1 MLNDTN
7 FKFICV
13 LYTGSIPTEPDL
25 SSLFKIH
32 YYLVFNQN
40 VHGLSSFI
48 SDNPYYA
55 KYFYIA
61 VQSLCQN
68 NE

>member
-13 LYTGSIPTEPDL
+13 PYTCSIKTEPDL
-25 SSLFKIH
+25 SSLLKNH

-40 VHGLSSFI
+40 VHSLSSFI
-48 SDNPYYA
+48 FDNTYYA
-55 KYFYIA
+55 K
-61 VQSLCQN
+61 
-68 NE
+68 